1 MSGAPRTVVGAVKR
15 GVAPR
20 LIGLAVVGAV
30 AIAGAAGYFLF
41 FPSRHAPPQLPT
53 YFRYDAAEL
62 EPLRAL
68 RSQEEILS
76 DDLYA
81 WAERAFLLVSKNT
94 QVTGFDPNTSR
105 LYAYLLVAQHDA
117 ANISFN
123 LTGRFRGSIAPVS
136 QDVLCLFFEND
147 CARIAR
153 NGSSDEYSRSLARI
167 VVAKVKARMA
177 SDDAQ
182 AFGYQRKVGAR
193 YWTGDPMIGIA
204 DGSRKTWLIQSG
216 KQFRVG
222 PPPGFGSPEFKAQLA
237 MVQEARRNVTP
248 QQRAAV
254 AFWAGGPGTKTPP
267 GIWIEVADTYMRGH
281 SVTVRDVLTV
291 RAALAMA
298 LADANI
304 AVFDSKYTYWV
315 KRPIMLDR
323 SIVTIMPTPSHP
335 SYPAGHSTLSAA
347 AAIVLSHFFPS
358 EQSRWMALA
367 QEAGH
372 SRVWGGIHYPMD
384 DTQGFLLGEKVAR
397 AALLQF
403 PFIRTNSVNQ

>member
-1 MSGAPRTVVGAVKR
+1 MSRAPRAAVDATK
-15 GVAPR
+15 GGIPPR
-20 LIGLAVVGAV
+20 LVALAVIGV
-30 AIAGAAGYFLF
+30 AIAGAAGYLLF
-41 FPSRHAPPQLPT
+41 FPFKPAQPLLPT
-53 YFRYDAAEL
+53 YFRYEAAEL
-62 EPLRAL
+62 EPLRAV
-68 RSQEEILS
+68 RSQVEIRA
-76 DDLYA
+76 DDLYE
-81 WAERAFLLVSKNT
+81 WAERAFLLVSRNT

-136 QDVLCLFFEND
+136 RDVLCLFFEND
-147 CARIAR
+147 CSRIAR
-153 NGSSDEYSRSLARI
+153 NGSSDEYSHSLARI

-182 AFGYQRKVGAR
+182 TFAYQRKVGAH

-216 KQFRVG
+216 KQFRVV
-222 PPPGFGSPEFKAQLA
+222 PPPGLGSPEFKAQLA
-237 MVQEARRNVTP
+237 MVQEARRNVTLKK
-248 QQRAAV
+248 RAAV

-267 GIWIEVADTYMRGH
+267 GIWIEIADTYMRGH
-281 SVTVRDVLTV
+281 AVTVQDVLTV

-298 LADANI
+298 IADANI

-315 KRPIMLDR
+315 KRPFMLDR

-384 DTQGFLLGEKVAR
+384 DAQGFLLGEKVAR

-403 PFIRTNSVNQ
+403 PFIRTNAVNQ